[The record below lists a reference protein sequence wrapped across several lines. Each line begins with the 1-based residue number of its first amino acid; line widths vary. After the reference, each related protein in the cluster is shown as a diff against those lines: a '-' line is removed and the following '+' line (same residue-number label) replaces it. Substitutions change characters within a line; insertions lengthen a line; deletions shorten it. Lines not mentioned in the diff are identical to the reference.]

1 MRGKSIRPAR
11 SALFQSRA
19 SSSLA
24 ERLQGLTTRTLPLTY
39 DYLHPQPS
47 HLLNLTLLDLLRQ
60 PPSDHHTTLPS
71 ITNPPRLP
79 PGHHLIYFPPQVP
92 LSQLLPDGTDT
103 LHTPGEPFDRRL
115 WAGGSVKFADP
126 ELLLN
131 GRRAVCIESIR
142 NVAVKGR
149 EGDEKV
155 IVTIERRVGTV
166 PEEEA
171 AEKSWERIWQRN
183 ADDPGESAVVENR
196 DLIFMRPKSEEQLQH
211 DQEQFGARSR
221 IVKREKQTNYTGR
234 FNKKLTFRSAPF
246 DPAFRHVILPTPALL
261 FRFSALTFNAHSI
274 HLDKNYTRHREGY
287 RNLLVHG
294 PLTLTLLLSV
304 MQRHVDHPI
313 RSIEYRNWAPVYVEE
328 EMAICG
334 KRKSTGAWDVWIE
347 GPDGGLAVRG
357 TLTT

>member
-1 MRGKSIRPAR
+1 MAKDAKAVGGGAGQTDKHDKLECLFPSLPLVSSSSSCSSSFPEMRGKRIRPAR
-11 SALFQSRA
+11 RALFQSRA

-60 PPSDHHTTLPS
+60 PPSDHPTTLPS
-71 ITNPPRLP
+71 ITNPPRLS

-126 ELLLN
+126 ELLLD

-166 PEEEA
+166 PEEEP
-171 AEKSWERIWQRN
+171 AEKSWERIWRRN
-183 ADDPGESAVVENR
+183 GDDPGESAVVENR
-196 DLIFMRPKSEEQLQH
+196 DLIFLRPKSEEQLQH
-211 DQEQFGARSR
+211 DQAQFGARSR
-221 IVKREKQTNYTGR
+221 IVKREKQN
-234 FNKKLTFRSAPF
+234 S
-246 DPAFRHVILPTPALL
+246 
-261 FRFSALTFNAHSI
+261 
-274 HLDKNYTRHREGY
+274 LD
-287 RNLLVHG
+287 
-294 PLTLTLLLSV
+294 
-304 MQRHVDHPI
+304 
-313 RSIEYRNWAPVYVEE
+313 W
-328 EMAICG
+328 
-334 KRKSTGAWDVWIE
+334 
-347 GPDGGLAVRG
+347 
-357 TLTT
+357 